1 MNLDFTH
8 KISPKGIFFYDKEI
22 NINLDAY
29 NMKLYKSYVDGVKF
43 DFMSKYKLLHEIK
56 SEKKINEKLDSTDGS
71 DETLKYIESR
81 IHLKERLY
89 TLYADIILTITSYLF
104 NEGIEATSTEL
115 ININENFLSIS
126 GYKLSDC
133 FKRAYN
139 YCDDLKKKFDDIVD
153 QEYPLHRFK
162 K

>member
-104 NEGIEATSTEL
+104 NEGYNITTGEL
-115 ININENFLSIS
+115 YNINEAYLSPS
-126 GYKLSDC
+126 GYKLNDC

-139 YCDDLKKKFDDIVD
+139 YCNDLKNKFDDIVD
-153 QEYPLHRFK
+153 KEYPLHRFK